1 MIFQS
6 GNSTQS
12 VFRGLVV
19 FQGLVQLMGN
29 PVADLLASRLNH
41 QLPRYIAWRLDP
53 FSQGTD
59 SMHQDWSQDYLYAS
73 PLFCLIS
80 KILQKVGQERVPSTL
95 AHATL
100 VFIPSSNVNR
110 NTNYPRNNKQS
121 SQRSFRGKTFLD
133 HQQNSK
139 VSSMENIKE
148 RLSLPGVLGAASSL
162 IANPRRSSYTG
173 NYESAQRKWVGWCR
187 RRQID
192 PVQCDITPILDF
204 LGELLDGG
212 YEYRTINYHRSTI
225 SAYHQTIDGKG
236 VSSNDKVCK
245 FFLAQ
250 PKYTFI
256 WDVQT
261 VLEYI
266 KVNWPVNNVLSDKLL
281 SLKLSMY
288 LTLASSLRAIQVQ
301 HLDISQ
307 MGRLTDQYKFLYT
320 RLQKSQRNGR
330 SLLTVSFFGYT
341 EDPHMCVM
349 KCLDAYLDR
358 TKVWRNGKNQLLMSF
373 IQPHKEVCTSTISRW
388 LEETLVL

>member
-1 MIFQS
+1 M
-6 GNSTQS
+6 
-12 VFRGLVV
+12 

-59 SMHQDWSQDYLYAS
+59 SMHQDWSQDYMYAS

-173 NYESAQRKWVGWCR
+173 NYESA
-187 RRQID
+187 
-192 PVQCDITPILDF
+192 
-204 LGELLDGG
+204 
-212 YEYRTINYHRSTI
+212 
-225 SAYHQTIDGKG
+225 
-236 VSSNDKVCK
+236 
-245 FFLAQ
+245 
-250 PKYTFI
+250 
-256 WDVQT
+256 
-261 VLEYI
+261 
-266 KVNWPVNNVLSDKLL
+266 
-281 SLKLSMY
+281 
-288 LTLASSLRAIQVQ
+288 
-301 HLDISQ
+301 
-307 MGRLTDQYKFLYT
+307 
-320 RLQKSQRNGR
+320 
-330 SLLTVSFFGYT
+330 
-341 EDPHMCVM
+341 
-349 KCLDAYLDR
+349 
-358 TKVWRNGKNQLLMSF
+358 
-373 IQPHKEVCTSTISRW
+373 
-388 LEETLVL
+388 